1 MPKMK
6 THTGTES
13 RFHVTGTGKLMRTK
27 GGASHLRRNKPG
39 RVKRQYG
46 TKQPVQPVDE
56 KRVRRLLPYGTR

>member
-13 RFHVTGTGKLMRTK
+13 RFHITGTGKLMRTK
-27 GGASHLRRNKPG
+27 GGASHLRRNKPT

-46 TKQPVQPVDE
+46 QKQPVQPVAHP
-56 KRVRRLLPYGTR
+56 RVKRLLPYGTR